1 MGAGERTPRA
11 EGEAGLGG
19 TCLLVGG
26 WWGSE
31 EVVRLEWGT

>member
-11 EGEAGLGG
+11 EGEAGPGG

-26 WWGSE
+26 GGSE